1 MDNNNMSSGDQGST
15 TGTRDVTYDL
25 TAVLYHALQG
35 AENCRTYMG
44 DAQGK
49 QEHRMFF
56 QQALESQ
63 KQLADQAKRLL
74 HDSLMEETGGTTQ
87 GGSSMGQS
95 HSFEEARDD
104 GSAFRF
110 ASGQTEG
117 GSDQFSGQ
125 GSSMDQQGGSALTSG
140 QQTGAM
146 SEDPQSASFGQSA
159 SGQGQRHNE
168 TSTGGG
174 GTSSF

>member
-1 MDNNNMSSGDQGST
+1 MDNNQMSGDQGSS

-44 DAQGK
+44 DAQGR
-49 QEHRMFF
+49 QEHRQFF
-56 QQALESQ
+56 EQALQAQ
-63 KQLADQAKRLL
+63 KQLAEQAKRLL
-74 HDSLMEETGGTTQ
+74 HDALMQEQ
-87 GGSSMGQS
+87 GMSQGQSSAMGES
-95 HSFEEARDD
+95 HSFSEARDD

-117 GSDQFSGQ
+117 GSDQFEQ
-125 GSSMDQQGGSALTSG
+125 GSSMDRQGGSALTSG
-140 QQTGAM
+140 QQVGGM
-146 SEDPQSASFGQSA
+146 HNDPSSGQTGQSPL
-159 SGQGQRHNE
+159 GQGQRHNE
-168 TSTGGG
+168 MTTGGG